1 MIDLTSVPAC
11 NRTGFLR
18 IGELDQSVSPLRII
32 PPLVQLYLGLGV
44 LETVGEVG
52 VLEMVGEVGVL
63 EMVGEVGVLEM
74 VGEVGVLEM
83 VGEVGVLEMVGE
95 VGVLEMVGEV
105 GVLETVGEEL
115 KVLKMY
121 YFDYNP
127 GNFQRDRKMCF
138 GLPMIRIRHLQ
149 TIYNYP
155 RLV

>member
-1 MIDLTSVPAC
+1 MEGKEEEEREVVDKE
-11 NRTGFLR
+11 G
-18 IGELDQSVSPLRII
+18 G
-32 PPLVQLYLGLGV
+32 
-44 LETVGEVG
+44 VG
-52 VLEMVGEVGVL
+52 VLHMHVNRNTQTHHSLHRATTMQSNLPRIRVL
-63 EMVGEVGVLEM
+63 IHHKACYDMFLCRVYP
-74 VGEVGVLEM
+74 
-83 VGEVGVLEMVGE
+83 E